1 MRNNK
6 IARSLA
12 TVIISLAST
21 LAPAWAQFSRNS
33 VPAQSVDSERTLTG
47 MVSDSSCKGQHLWKA
62 QTQFSCTLKCV
73 HEEGRDYVLVVDNQI
88 YTLQGARAELDKR
101 AGGRATI
108 IGHLSDRTLTVESVT
123 GGRKLWSEAIL
134 RHD

>member
-12 TVIISLAST
+12 TLVVSLAAT
-21 LAPAWAQFSRNS
+21 LAPAWAQIPSGP
-33 VPAQSVDSERTLTG
+33 VPAQNLGSERTLTG
-47 MVSDSSCKGQHLWKA
+47 IVSDSSCKGQHFRKA

-73 HEEGRDYVLVVDNQI
+73 HEEGRDYVLIVGSEI
-88 YTLQGARAELDKR
+88 YVLDGPRAEIDKF

-108 IGHLSDRTLTVESVT
+108 TGHLNGSKLTVDSMTATKKAKPGEHSA
-123 GGRKLWSEAIL
+123 S
-134 RHD
+134 